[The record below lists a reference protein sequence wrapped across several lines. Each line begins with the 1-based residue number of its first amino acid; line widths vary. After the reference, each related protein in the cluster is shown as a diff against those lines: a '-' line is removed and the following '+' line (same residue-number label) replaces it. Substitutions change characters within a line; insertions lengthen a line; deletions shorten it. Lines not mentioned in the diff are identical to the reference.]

1 MLDGV
6 HCDAL
11 ITAGVVKT
19 VMSAWDRDQHWLRT
33 EIWPIER
40 PRKIALLR
48 QPKRWDGGEEEVP
61 IVKVPI
67 LEVDFGDSEV
77 EAFSPDRECAPRRKR
92 VTKVWLD
99 FGPFVTG
106 FFLFFFLKILRFVLK
121 GIMSKGCLAK
131 NFVLSLFEDF

>member
-19 VMSAWDRDQHWLRT
+19 VMSAWDRDRCLVYPIPDPTLVQTTPEYQHWLRT

-40 PRKIALLR
+40 PRKITLLR
-48 QPKRWDGGEEEVP
+48 QPERWDGGEEEVP

-77 EAFSPDRECAPRRKR
+77 EAFSPDRECAPRRKW
-92 VTKVWLD
+92 VTKVW
-99 FGPFVTG
+99 
-106 FFLFFFLKILRFVLK
+106 
-121 GIMSKGCLAK
+121 
-131 NFVLSLFEDF
+131 